1 MSKVTE
7 IQNFLNELQKSHNT
21 IHQVD
26 LDTMDY
32 YIDNISNIRL
42 QSDVDDE
49 TRDEIEA
56 LQNKLVNIC
65 GRIKAIANRYNQS
78 AEALVVAI
86 ATAKKLGTNLVA
98 YSKLDTKV
106 FADALPD
113 RNDRPEDYEVSFE
126 YDINKVIDELER
138 AGKFNEEVKEGWE
151 ELYKNDSHLA
161 EYDARE
167 IENGLTEWVLYDEFP
182 KVLEKFLKDYNL
194 NVSAGKY
201 AGGDSLSDSEIREIA
216 DEIIENPAF
225 KNKVASS
232 VKDFLAKQK

>member
-7 IQNFLNELQKSHNT
+7 INNFLNELQKSHNT

-42 QSDVDDE
+42 QSGIDE
-49 TRDEIEA
+49 ETKDEIEA
-56 LQNKLVNIC
+56 LQNKLISIC

-106 FADALPD
+106 FADALPE
-113 RNDRPEDYEVSFE
+113 RNDKPDDYEVSFE
-126 YDINKVIDELER
+126 YDINKVINELER
-138 AGKFNEEVKEGWE
+138 ADKFNEEVKEGWE
-151 ELYKNDSHLA
+151 KLYKNDSHLA

-167 IENGLTEWVLYDEFP
+167 IENGLIEWVLYDEFP
-182 KVLEKFLKDYNL
+182 EVLEKFLKDYNL

-201 AGGDSLSDSEIREIA
+201 AGGDSLSNSEIKEIA
-216 DEIIENPAF
+216 DEIIKNPTF
-225 KNKVASS
+225 KNKVVSS
-232 VKDFLAKQK
+232 VKEFLAKQ

>member
-7 IQNFLNELQKSHNT
+7 INNFLNELQKSHNT

-42 QSDVDDE
+42 QSGIDE
-49 TRDEIEA
+49 ETKDEIEA
-56 LQNKLVNIC
+56 LQNKLISIC

-106 FADALPD
+106 FADALPE
-113 RNDRPEDYEVSFE
+113 RNDKPDDYEVLFE
-126 YDINKVIDELER
+126 YDINKVINELER
-138 AGKFNEEVKEGWE
+138 ADKFNEEVKEGWE
-151 ELYKNDSHLA
+151 KLYKNDSHLA

-167 IENGLTEWVLYDEFP
+167 IENGLIEWVLYDEFP
-182 KVLEKFLKDYNL
+182 EVLEKFLKDYNL

-201 AGGDSLSDSEIREIA
+201 AGGDSLSNSEIKEIA
-216 DEIIENPAF
+216 DEIIKNPTF
-225 KNKVASS
+225 KNKVVSS
-232 VKDFLAKQK
+232 VKEFLAKQ

>member
-7 IQNFLNELQKSHNT
+7 INNFLNELQKSHNT

-42 QSDVDDE
+42 QSGVDEE
-49 TRDEIEA
+49 TKEEVEA
-56 LQNKLVNIC
+56 LQNKLISIC

-86 ATAKKLGTNLVA
+86 ATAKRLGTNLVA

-113 RNDRPEDYEVSFE
+113 RNDKPEDYESTYE
-126 YDINKVIDELER
+126 LDESKVIDALIR
-138 AGKFNEEVKEGWE
+138 NGKIKEEVQESWDAMFKNENLQDYSKD
-151 ELYKNDSHLA
+151 ELVSSLFED
-161 EYDARE
+161 
-167 IENGLTEWVLYDEFP
+167 VLYDEMP
-182 KVLEKFLKDYNL
+182 EAIKNFLKNDYDL
-194 NVSAGKY
+194 NISHGKY
-201 AGGDSLSDSEIREIA
+201 AYGDDNEVIEDAIETLLKNSRLQDAIKKEAERLVA
-216 DEIIENPAF
+216 D
-225 KNKVASS
+225 KLK
-232 VKDFLAKQK
+232 

>member
-7 IQNFLNELQKSHNT
+7 INNFLNELQKSHNT

-42 QSDVDDE
+42 QSGVDEE
-49 TRDEIEA
+49 TKDEIEA
-56 LQNKLVNIC
+56 LQNKLISIC

-106 FADALPD
+106 FADAFPE
-113 RNDRPEDYEVSFE
+113 RNDTPEDYESTYE
-126 YDINKVIDELER
+126 LDENKVIDALVR
-138 AGKFNEEVKEGWE
+138 SGKIKE
-151 ELYKNDSHLA
+151 ELQESWNSFFANEDLRKYSNMELVVTLFEDVFYEEMPEAIKNFLKNDYDLNISH
-161 EYDARE
+161 
-167 IENGLTEWVLYDEFP
+167 
-182 KVLEKFLKDYNL
+182 
-194 NVSAGKY
+194 GKY
-201 AGGDSLSDSEIREIA
+201 AYGGNDDDIIDDAVETLLKNNRLQDAIKSEAKKFVA
-216 DEIIENPAF
+216 D
-225 KNKVASS
+225 K
-232 VKDFLAKQK
+232 LR